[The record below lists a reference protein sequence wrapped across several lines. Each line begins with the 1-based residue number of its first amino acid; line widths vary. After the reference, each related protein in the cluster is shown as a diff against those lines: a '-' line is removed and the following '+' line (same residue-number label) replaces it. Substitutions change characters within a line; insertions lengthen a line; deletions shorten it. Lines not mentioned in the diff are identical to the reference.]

1 MVKKIGA
8 WLIILTILFLVVLNG
23 SGCRP
28 KEPELDLDEKQVQQ
42 AEGIYIGQIDVNL
55 AKIKIDNRLLVF
67 KLDEGVTLEEIP
79 DGSRVAISYIEEEKN
94 DSGESK
100 DTRFLLLSIQA
111 IEVGFEVIEGE
122 GFYIGQIDNLSVEIE
137 IEGKP
142 RAFRLADG
150 VQVEGIENNTKVNIQ
165 YRFEDEQFLL
175 LSIKPVEEPIV
186 DENELLVGEGQLI
199 GLIDAQ
205 SVEIK
210 INRAFILDPGVSI
223 EDINDGDLVA
233 FKFRESGLQAVI
245 ESIRTVEQALEGE
258 LMHGTLIG
266 RIDGQSIE
274 IEYFQAFALGSG
286 VSLTGIEDGDDI
298 FFTYLEGEHRPVL
311 ISVRTR

>member
-1 MVKKIGA
+1 
-8 WLIILTILFLVVLNG
+8 
-23 SGCRP
+23 
-28 KEPELDLDEKQVQQ
+28 
-42 AEGIYIGQIDVNL
+42 
-55 AKIKIDNRLLVF
+55 
-67 KLDEGVTLEEIP
+67 
-79 DGSRVAISYIEEEKN
+79 
-94 DSGESK
+94 
-100 DTRFLLLSIQA
+100 LLSIQA

-150 VQVEGIENNTKVNIQ
+150 VQVEGLENNTKVNIQ